1 MSDPN
6 MRVTGYRADGKMK
19 LRGTGWASDEYRNIG
34 LAGRG
39 DTTFTPAVTSAQNES
54 NRYRKTGLAN
64 ARDAERNSELVR
76 GALDRKSNTVVGPD
90 LRPNPAPDIIWLG
103 QGTDWMLEYQ
113 QSASSAFSE
122 WANDLFCRNDAEGHS
137 NFGGMMW
144 QGFRTL
150 AGPDAEVLGY
160 IGYDRERA
168 ERLNAKWGTFV
179 HLLDPDRLSTPADRI
194 EDDGRLEGQPRII
207 KGKEVDGLGYWTA
220 LHVQAGHPGDGG
232 EQKWERIPRWTAH
245 GRPMGLHWFFKRRAG
260 LQRAITTLAAV
271 LSTVGMLSQ
280 HSKASLQTAV
290 SHSYLAAYLKTTMS
304 PDQAAAHMAPRAEN
318 GVDEDGRPLSEYDLK
333 LDAYDE
339 LDLRF
344 GDKRIPILGPN
355 DELKFESLEG
365 SAIDYD
371 PFRNAFL
378 RELASA
384 LNISFE
390 QLSLNFSLSSY
401 SSTRSALL
409 EAWKQIT
416 FERTMFTRHFAS
428 LIYDAVIEEAFAL
441 GILKEPRGAP
451 AFHEARQAYTRCTWT
466 GPGMGWVDPLK
477 EIEAT
482 KGRMGAAV
490 STLQRESSSQGGNWV
505 EDILQRSVEQKFAA
519 KHGVMLDVGATAATQ
534 AGDET
539 DAQDQADNAA
549 AAAQKDAQNA

>member
-1 MSDPN
+1 MSTPN
-6 MRVTGYRADGKMK
+6 MRITGQRADGKMK
-19 LRGTGWASDEYRNIG
+19 LRGTGWDTGNDYRNIG
-34 LAGRG
+34 IRG
-39 DTTFTPAVTSAQNES
+39 QGDMTFTPPVRSAQTES
-54 NRYRKTGLAN
+54 DQYRDKGLRN
-64 ARDAERNSELVR
+64 ARDSERNSELVR

-90 LRPNPAPDIIWLG
+90 LRPNPAPDIVWLN
-103 QGTDWMLEYQ
+103 QDTDWMLEYQ
-113 QSASSAFSE
+113 QSASSAFQE
-122 WANDLFCRNDAEGHS
+122 WANDLFCRNDAEGHY
-137 NFGGMMW
+137 NFGGLMW

-160 IGYDRERA
+160 IGHDRERA
-168 ERLNAKWGTFV
+168 DRLGAKWGTFV
-179 HLLDPDRLSTPADRI
+179 HLLDPDRLSTPNWYVEGSKR
-194 EDDGRLEGQPRII
+194 EDQPRII
-207 KGKEVDGLGYWTA
+207 KGREVDEHGYWSA
-220 LHVQAGHPGDGG
+220 LHVHVGHPGDAG
-232 EQKWERIPRWTAH
+232 EQRWEKIPRMTDH

-271 LSTVGMLSQ
+271 LSTVDMLSQ

-304 PDQAAAHMAPRAEN
+304 PEQAAAHMRPSSEN
-318 GVDEDGRPLSEYDLK
+318 GVDENGNPLSEYDLK

-339 LDLRF
+339 LDLKF
-344 GDKRIPILGPN
+344 GNKRLPILGPN

-416 FERTMFTRHFAS
+416 FERTMFTKHFAS

-441 GILKEPRGAP
+441 GILVEPRGAP
-451 AFHEARQAYTRCTWT
+451 AFYEARQAYTRCTWT

-482 KGRMGAAV
+482 KGRMGAGV

-505 EDILQRSVEQKFAA
+505 EDILQRSVEGKFAA
-519 KHGVMLDVGATAATQ
+519 KHGVVLDTGATAATQ
-534 AGDET
+534 ANDDS
-539 DAQDQADNAA
+539 DAADAA
-549 AAAQKDAQNA
+549 DVAAQKERDNA

>member
-1 MSDPN
+1 MSGPN
-6 MRVTGYRADGKMK
+6 MRIVGETPSGKMK
-19 LRGTGWASDEYRNIG
+19 LRGTGWATGSEYRSIG
-34 LAGRG
+34 LGGRNQT
-39 DTTFTPAVTSAQNES
+39 DMTPPISSAQSDS
-54 NRYRKTGLAN
+54 NRYRHTGLKN

-90 LRPNPAPDIIWLG
+90 LRPNPAPDITWLG
-103 QGTDWMLEYQ
+103 QTTDWMLEYQ
-113 QSASSAFSE
+113 QSASSAFQE

-168 ERLNAKWGTFV
+168 DRLGAKWGTFV
-179 HLLDPDRLSTPADRI
+179 HMIDPDRLSTPSNRV
-194 EDDGRLEGQPRII
+194 EDDGRANGKPRII
-207 KGKEVDGLGYWTA
+207 QGKEVDEHGYWTA
-220 LHVQAGHPGDGG
+220 LHVMRGHPGDVGVQ
-232 EQKWERIPRWTAH
+232 EWERIPRQTPH

-304 PDQAAAHMAPRAEN
+304 PEAAAASMAPRSDLA
-318 GVDEDGRPLSEYDLK
+318 GEDGVARSEYDLK

-339 LDLRF
+339 LDLKF

-409 EAWKQIT
+409 EAWRQIT
-416 FERTMFTRHFAS
+416 FERTMFTRHFAT

-441 GILKEPRGAP
+441 GILREPAGAP
-451 AFHEARQAYTRCTWT
+451 AFYEARQAYTRCTWT

-482 KGRMGAAV
+482 KGRMGARV
-490 STLQRESSSQGGNWV
+490 STLQRESSSQGGNWQ
-505 EDILQRSVEQKFAA
+505 EDILQASVEKKFAEL
-519 KHGVMLDVGATAATQ
+519 HGVPIDVGSTAATQ
-534 AGDET
+534 QT
-539 DAQDQADNAA
+539 DNNDANDAADV
-549 AAAQKDAQNA
+549 AAQKDAQNA